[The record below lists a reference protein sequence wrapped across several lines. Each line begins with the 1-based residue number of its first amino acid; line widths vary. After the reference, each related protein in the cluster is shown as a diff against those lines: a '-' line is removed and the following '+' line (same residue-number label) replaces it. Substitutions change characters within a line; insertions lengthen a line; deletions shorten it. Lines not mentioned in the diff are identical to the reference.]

1 MQKLIDFGL
10 IFQKKLMLK
19 NKFLYLFTSLFIFAC
34 SSKGIDYMTLDS
46 FDKKQNLRAVIE
58 IPAGTNDKIE
68 YKLSKNTFEIDTLQG
83 KPRLIRFL
91 PYPVNYGFI
100 PSTQMNARKTGDAM
114 DIMVFSKPLQTGQ
127 IITVRPIGILK
138 MTDDGEIDD
147 KVLSIPVDS
156 KYQIIEIENF
166 EDLSQNHPK
175 IRDMIANW
183 FLYYDK
189 NADIKILGWSDES
202 KALKD
207 IKALQIPKPQADGQ

>member
-34 SSKGIDYMTLDS
+34 SSKGIDYKTLDS

-68 YKLSKNTFEIDTLQG
+68 YKPARNSFEIDSLDGQ
-83 KPRLIRFL
+83 PRVINFL
-91 PYPVNYGFI
+91 PYPINYGFV
-100 PSTQMNARKTGDAM
+100 PSTRTSKNDDDPL
-114 DIMVFSKPLQTGQ
+114 DILVYAKPLQTGQ

-156 KYQIIEIENF
+156 KYQIIDIKNF

-207 IKALQIPKPQADGQ
+207 IKALQISKPQADGQ

>member
-34 SSKGIDYMTLDS
+34 SSKGIDYKTLDS

-68 YKLSKNTFEIDTLQG
+68 YKPARNSFEIDSLDGQ
-83 KPRLIRFL
+83 PRVINFL
-91 PYPVNYGFI
+91 PYPINYGFV
-100 PSTQMNARKTGDAM
+100 PSTRTSKNDDDPL
-114 DIMVFSKPLQTGQ
+114 DILVYAKPLQTGQ

-156 KYQIIEIENF
+156 KYQIIDIENF

-207 IKALQIPKPQADGQ
+207 IKALQISKPQADGQ

>member
-1 MQKLIDFGL
+1 MKISVLVL
-10 IFQKKLMLK
+10 VLLLM
-19 NKFLYLFTSLFIFAC
+19 SC
-34 SSKGIDYMTLDS
+34 SSKTIDYQDLAS
-46 FDKKQNLRAVIE
+46 FDKEKQLRAVIE
-58 IPAGTNDKIE
+58 IPTGTNNKIE
-68 YKLSKNTFEIDTLQG
+68 YKPARNSFEIDSLDGQ
-83 KPRLIRFL
+83 PRVINFL
-91 PYPVNYGFI
+91 PYPINYGFV
-100 PSTQMNARKTGDAM
+100 PSTRTSKNDDDPL
-114 DIMVFSKPLQTGQ
+114 DILVYAKPLQTGQ

>member
-34 SSKGIDYMTLDS
+34 SSKGIDYKTLDS

-68 YKLSKNTFEIDTLQG
+68 YKSARNSFEIDSLDG
-83 KPRLIRFL
+83 KPRVINFL
-91 PYPVNYGFI
+91 PYPINYGFV
-100 PSTQMNARKTGDAM
+100 PSTRTSKNDDDPL
-114 DIMVFSKPLQTGQ
+114 DILVYAKPLQTGQ

-156 KYQIIEIENF
+156 KYQIIDIKNF

-207 IKALQIPKPQADGQ
+207 IKALQISKPQADGQ